1 VKKIHKNWDV
11 FINEGRNIIIVAS
24 VICIDENEQ
33 ILILLRGE
41 TAPRHPLHWDLP
53 GGHVDQTDGSVE
65 AGGVR
70 ELQEEAGLKASIEDL
85 QYLDKTIKNV
95 TRNGSPRE
103 IIRHFFITE
112 KWTGDVSLVPNP
124 ETDILEHIEYKWA
137 TFDEIQELSQSS
149 IPNYILRK
157 ALNKIRNQRD
167 DPHGT

>member
-1 VKKIHKNWDV
+1 MKKVHKNWDD

-65 AGGVR
+65 GAGVR
-70 ELQEEAGLKASIEDL
+70 ELQEESGLKASIEDL

-95 TRNGSPRE
+95 TRDGMPRE
-103 IIRHFFITE
+103 IIRHFFITQN
-112 KWTGDVSLVPNP
+112 WTGDVSLVPNP

-157 ALNKIRNQRD
+157 ALNKVRD
-167 DPHGT
+167 QDETTT

>member
-1 VKKIHKNWDV
+1 MKKAHKNWNE

-65 AGGVR
+65 GAGVR
-70 ELQEEAGLKASIEDL
+70 ELQEEAGLDASIEDL

-95 TRNGSPRE
+95 TRNGEPRE
-103 IIRHFFITE
+103 IIRHFFITQ

-157 ALNKIRNQRD
+157 ALNKVRD
-167 DPHGT
+167 QDETTT

>member
-1 VKKIHKNWDV
+1 MKEAHKNWNE
-11 FINEGRNIIIVAS
+11 FINEGRNIIVAS
-24 VICIDENEQ
+24 VICIDEDER

-53 GGHVDQTDGSVE
+53 GGHVDQSDNSIE

-70 ELQEEAGLKASIEDL
+70 ELQEEAGLNTSASDL
-85 QYLDKTIKNV
+85 TYIDKEMRGRMV
-95 TRNGSPRE
+95 RY
-103 IIRHFFITE
+103 FFATQN
-112 KWTGDVSLVPNP
+112 WTGDVSLVPNP

-157 ALNKIRNQRD
+157 ALNKVRD
-167 DPHGT
+167 QDETTT